1 MNDPTW
7 MYRKDKDGALEAAIF
22 DGDKLPKG
30 WVDSLAKIGE
40 AITDVDVPDLEAMT
54 KTEIEALVLART
66 GVDLDRRRSLAVLRQ
81 QARGLIHCD
90 G

>member
-40 AITDVDVPDLEAMT
+40 AITDVDVPDLKAMT

-81 QARGLIHCD
+81 QARG
-90 G
+90 